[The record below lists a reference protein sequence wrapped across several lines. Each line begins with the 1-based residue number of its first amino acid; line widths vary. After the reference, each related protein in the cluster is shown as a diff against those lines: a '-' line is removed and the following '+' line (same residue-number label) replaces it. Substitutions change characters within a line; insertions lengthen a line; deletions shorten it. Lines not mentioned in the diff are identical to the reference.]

1 MITVRTTEKTR
12 LFWRL
17 RQAEVGSLPLEKS
30 GFLQTSP
37 APDPTHTSRELRT
50 EHSGSIYFVTEALRL
65 RWGNNKVD
73 VNLGYIVKPC
83 VQGNRTGSIK
93 TKKKQAWN
101 RLTRA
106 TTSGHKHLRTVTAG
120 AALTS
125 LSYPATPLVKLNG
138 MAGDVIY
145 RGHKSWWC
153 GQNSFQAHE
162 NPTFN
167 FLYFNP
173 GSRVNTDKTNK
184 GQLLKGGK
192 VLHWPQ
198 LEAVTLRNL
207 YQPTCKHEAYSK

>member
-1 MITVRTTEKTR
+1 MSKET
-12 LFWRL
+12 
-17 RQAEVGSLPLEKS
+17 
-30 GFLQTSP
+30 
-37 APDPTHTSRELRT
+37 
-50 EHSGSIYFVTEALRL
+50 
-65 RWGNNKVD
+65 
-73 VNLGYIVKPC
+73 
-83 VQGNRTGSIK
+83 NRTGSIK

-106 TTSGHKHLRTVTAG
+106 TTSWHKHLRTVTAG
-120 AALTS
+120 AAPTS
-125 LSYPATPLVKLNG
+125 LSYPAMPLVKFNG
-138 MAGDVIY
+138 TTGDVIY

-184 GQLLKGGK
+184 DQLLKGGK

-207 YQPTCKHEAYSK
+207 YQPTCKHEAYSKQVRYRVLKRWTGGGLSGATPSQGEWHYILPYLSTSRASVPLQVAGVQ